1 MIKYGYDII
10 QCEKL
15 DKDFVDKLD
24 IYNYTNGKKLAIQ
37 VRNTKNIDKTVLRKL
52 NDIKDKY
59 NADIKI
65 SVIGPYNDDKIDN
78 EVQRERYFLNTLYDL
93 NELYKIISQ
102 FEKIEEMID
111 PQWDKFDIM
120 VYLAETIVR
129 NVMYDPEYLL
139 MKNKGIEI
147 PINIR
152 KQNKADYYDRTL
164 RGILTRKSV
173 CAGFSTIFKELANRN
188 GIECKYVSGAS
199 YSENGVYRGGHAW
212 NLIRING
219 IIYPL
224 DITRKNTKYRNGDFS
239 NIDDL
244 SCDIE
249 KNKKTHRPYNTIN
262 NEGLTKL
269 DEDIIKKSKKKTTI
283 RKHYNS
289 TTYKI
294 IRSDKS
300 KFVLSQI
307 GMYKGLYRYLYSE
320 IKNDGSYDIPKILF
334 SESNLAKEIN
344 DQKFEKSD
352 HYNQFITSFTN
363 VLFSRENIL
372 DSKNKYTKYIGSCEL
387 PNKNGYVQNNSEI
400 IKTENAIKKFKL
412 DNIKS
417 QKRQDGSTVTLVQFA
432 NNTTNNCKYE
442 YYVYVLSPGPTVLE
456 YNIYSNSDYFSMQS
470 SVVVNSILSNEK
482 LRESLEHK
490 GIIR

>member
-24 IYNYTNGKKLAIQ
+24 ICNYTNGKKLAIQ
-37 VRNTKNIDKTVLRKL
+37 VRNTKSIDKTILKKL
-52 NDIKDKY
+52 NDIKNKY
-59 NADIKI
+59 NTDIKI

-78 EVQRERYFLNTLYDL
+78 EIQRERYFLNTLYDL

-111 PQWDKFDIM
+111 PKWDKYDII
-120 VYLAETIVR
+120 VYLAEIIVR
-129 NVMYDPEYLL
+129 NIMYDPEYLL

-147 PINIR
+147 PINIG
-152 KQNKADYYDRTL
+152 KQDKADYYDRTL
-164 RGILTRKSV
+164 RGMLTRKTV

-199 YSENGVYRGGHAW
+199 YSEDGVCRGGHAW

-249 KNKKTHRPYNTIN
+249 KFKKTHRPDDKN
-262 NEGLTKL
+262 NDLGLAKL
-269 DEDIIKKSKKKTTI
+269 DEDIVKKSKKKISI

-289 TTYKI
+289 TTYEI

-300 KFVLSQI
+300 RFVISQI

-320 IKNDGSYDIPKILF
+320 VKSDGSYNIPKILF
-334 SESNLAKEIN
+334 SKSNLVKEIN
-344 DQKFEKSD
+344 DQTFEKSN
-352 HYNQFITSFTN
+352 HYKQFITSFTN
-363 VLFSRENIL
+363 VLFSKENIQ
-372 DSKNKYTKYIGSCEL
+372 DSKSKYTKYIGACEL
-387 PNKNGYVQNNSEI
+387 HSENGYVQNSSEI
-400 IKTENAIKKFKL
+400 IKDENAIKKFRL

-456 YNIYSNSDYFSMQS
+456 YNIYSDNDYFSMQS
-470 SVVVNSILSNEK
+470 SVVVNSILSDEK
-482 LRESLEHK
+482 LRDSLEHK
-490 GIIR
+490 GKIK